1 MTKAR
6 DLANIISGGFT
17 VTDLPTLTDTQI
29 PNLSASKIT
38 SGTFADAR
46 IASSNVSQ
54 HATSFDDNQIVNDIS
69 TLALRQ
75 ASDEN
80 KGAYNTNSTYVDVF
94 QDSTGYTNGAN
105 TSRDSNEYV
114 SSTSDVVDANTKAL
128 WTTQIDNHGDAIG
141 GSPGTPIVDAT
152 GTLQLQGTNTSLQT
166 FSSGNAAPPSGF
178 GTRSIRTASWD
189 VGSNN
194 KGYHIREV
202 SGQTSDLNFG
212 TGAYTIEMWV
222 KQAGSG
228 NTNNNHQY
236 VFDLADNAGNNRST
250 MAPYH
255 STTNASAYSGSALGS
270 AGGYSWNS
278 FQVGSWRYVAYV
290 RDGSGNVSNFIN
302 GSRVA
307 TTTGDG
313 SRNVNYT
320 DSNYLGIGMRNAGEN
335 AAYLYINNIRI
346 SNVARYDPTQS
357 SMTVPTS
364 RFSYLTSTVNATGN
378 FTCPN
383 VTASS
388 STNKMGAVVTYQ
400 NHAGTNTLNTDIVLQ
415 LSADGGS
422 NYSTA
427 TMTALPDFATGIKM
441 AKVNDLSV
449 TAGTSLKY
457 KISFANQSTG
467 SKEARIRG
475 VSLQF

>member
-1 MTKAR
+1 MANYK
-6 DLANIISGGFT
+6 DLKYIF
-17 VTDLPTLTDTQI
+17 P
-29 PNLSASKIT
+29 ASSIA

-46 IASSNVSQ
+46 LSQSSVNQ
-54 HATSFDDNQIVNDIS
+54 YATSFDDNQIVNDIS

-105 TSRDSNEYV
+105 TTRDSNEYV
-114 SSTSDVVDANTKAL
+114 SSTSDVAEANTKAL

-141 GSPGTPIVDAT
+141 GSPGTPVVDAT
-152 GTLQLQGTNTSLQT
+152 GTLQLQGTNTDLQT
-166 FSSGNAAPPSGF
+166 FSSGNAAPLSGF
-178 GTRSIRTASWD
+178 GTKSIRTASWD
-189 VGSNN
+189 TGSNN
-194 KGYHIREV
+194 KGYYIREV

-212 TGAYTIEMWV
+212 SGAYTIEMFV

-228 NTNNNHQY
+228 NTDSVHQY
-236 VFDLADNAGNNRST
+236 VYDLAENGGGERST

-255 STTNASAYSGSALGS
+255 STSNTSAYSGSALGS
-270 AGGYSWNS
+270 NGGYSWND
-278 FQVGSWRYVAYV
+278 FGVGNWRHVAYV
-290 RDGSGNVSNFIN
+290 RDASGNVANFIN
-302 GSRVA
+302 GTRVVS
-307 TTTGDG
+307 TTGYTNG
-313 SRNVNYT
+313 INYT
-320 DSNYLGIGMRNAGEN
+320 DSNNLGIGHRNNGEH

-346 SNVARYDPTQS
+346 SNVARYSPTS
-357 SMTVPTS
+357 SSLTVPTS
-364 RFSYLTSTVNATGN
+364 RFTYVTSTVNATGN

-422 NYSTA
+422 NFTTA
-427 TMTALPDFATGIKM
+427 TMTAMPDFSTGIKM

-449 TAGTSLKY
+449 TAGTQLKY
-457 KISFANQSTG
+457 KLSFANQASG

-475 VSLQF
+475 VSLQY

>member
-1 MTKAR
+1 MANYK
-6 DLANIISGGFT
+6 DLKYIF
-17 VTDLPTLTDTQI
+17 P
-29 PNLSASKIT
+29 ASSIA

-46 IASSNVSQ
+46 LSQSSVNQ
-54 HATSFDDNQIVNDIS
+54 YATSFDDNQIVNDIS

-114 SSTSDVVDANTKAL
+114 SSTSDVADANTKAL

-152 GTLQLQGTNTSLQT
+152 GTLQLQGTNTDLQT
-166 FSSGNAAPPSGF
+166 FSSGNAAPLSGF
-178 GTRSIRTASWD
+178 GTKSIRTASWD
-189 VGSNN
+189 TGSNN
-194 KGYHIREV
+194 KGYLIREV
-202 SGQTSDLNFG
+202 TGQTSDLGFG
-212 TGAYTIEMWV
+212 TGALTIEMFV
-222 KQAGSG
+222 KQVSTGFTSDV
-228 NTNNNHQY
+228 HQY
-236 VFDLADNAGNNRST
+236 IFDLQNGSNHRIT
-250 MAPYH
+250 MAPYG
-255 STTNASAYSGSALGS
+255 TNNSNAYNGSLMAQGDYGWGNFGVGNWRHVAL
-270 AGGYSWNS
+270 
-278 FQVGSWRYVAYV
+278 V
-290 RDGSGNVSNFIN
+290 RDGSGNIANFIN
-302 GSRVA
+302 GTRVQAA
-307 TTTGDG
+307 TGKTENLTM
-313 SRNVNYT
+313 T
-320 DSNYLGIGMRNAGEN
+320 DSNELGIGQRFNGEK
-335 AAYLYINNIRI
+335 AAYLYINNIRF
-346 SNVARYDPTQS
+346 SNIARYSPTS
-357 SMTVPTS
+357 SSLTVPTS
-364 RFSYLTSTVNATGN
+364 RFTYLTSTFNATGN

-422 NYSTA
+422 NFTTA
-427 TMTALPDFATGIKM
+427 TMTAMPDFSTGIKM

-449 TAGTSLKY
+449 TAGTQLKY
-457 KISFANQSTG
+457 KLSFANQASG

-475 VSLQF
+475 VSLQY